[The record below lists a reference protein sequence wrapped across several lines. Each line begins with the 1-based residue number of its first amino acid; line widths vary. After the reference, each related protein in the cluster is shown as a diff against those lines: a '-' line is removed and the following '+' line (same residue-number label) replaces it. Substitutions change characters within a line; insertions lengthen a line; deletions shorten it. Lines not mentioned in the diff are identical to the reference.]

1 MATECSIEVRV
12 NGEVYR
18 RTIEARKRLGDFL
31 REDLELTGTHLA
43 CEHGVC
49 GVCTVLIDGRPALAC
64 LTLAVQADGRS
75 IETVEGLSHRDAL
88 SDLQA
93 AFREKHALQCG
104 YCTPGFLMAL
114 TGLFKRN
121 PNPTDAEIKEVIDGI
136 VCRCTGY
143 VPIFDAAAILRDRH
157 NGRRA

>member
-12 NGEVYR
+12 NGELYR
-18 RTIEARKRLGDFL
+18 WVVEVRRRLGDFL

-49 GVCTVLIDGRPALAC
+49 GVCTVLVDGTPSLAC

-75 IETVEGLSHRDAL
+75 IETVEGLSHAGAL
-88 SDLQA
+88 SALQA

-121 PNPTDAEIKEVIDGI
+121 PNPTDAEISEVIDGI

-143 VPIFDAAAILRDRH
+143 VAIFDAAVSVRDRQ
-157 NGRRA
+157 NALMA